1 MAYLDKTDL
10 VLAGTQRFHDSVDSI
25 SGKAED
31 DLDAPVDQPVD

>member
-1 MAYLDKTDL
+1 MANLDKADL
-10 VLAGTQRFHDSVDSI
+10 VLASAERFHNSVDSI